1 MLMRNQGHSKIDTKS
16 TKHVK
21 SKKSRMTASDFEMMS
36 NKSRRCLA
44 HKVNTQMQFMTLQ
57 QNQNQFSTLQQNLG
71 SIEELEL
78 EDEGNLQHEE

>member
-1 MLMRNQGHSKIDTKS
+1 MLLRNRGQSKIDMKS

-57 QNQNQFSTLQQNLG
+57 QNLG
-71 SIEELEL
+71 SIEELEI
-78 EDEGNLQHEE
+78 EDEVNIQPLDGEE